1 MKILLLEYI
10 TGGGLAGSDLPASL
24 AREGAAMAAALAE
37 DLLALPQVTLRIPWD
52 ARLPRPAYADRA
64 RAALYPVETAEGF
77 AAGWAQAL
85 AACDAVWPVAPES
98 GGVLES
104 LCRDVQQAGKLLL
117 NSPAAAV
124 ALAASKR
131 ATLERLAG
139 QGIPCVPVYALR
151 SEPDDLAW
159 PRVLKPDDGV
169 GCEQIFRLDNPAAWS
184 ECLAGLPP
192 GDWLVQPYLAGEAC
206 SLSALFG
213 GGEARLL
220 SVNRQRIELAENGAF
235 RLTGCEVNALADVA
249 GEYAALAG
257 RIAAAVPE
265 LAGYAG
271 VDFIQTPQGPLVL
284 EINPRLTSSYAGLRR
299 ALGLNPAGLVLEW
312 FEHGALPL
320 LPPVLGD
327 CVVVDW

>member
-10 TGGGLAGSDLPASL
+10 TGGGLAGADLPASL

-37 DLLALPQVTLRIPWD
+37 DLLALPQVALRIPWD
-52 ARLPRPAYADRA
+52 ARLSQPAYADHA
-64 RAALYPVETAEGF
+64 RAELYPVGDAEGF

-85 AACDAVWPVAPES
+85 AECDAAWPVAPES

-104 LCRDVQQAGKLLL
+104 LCRDAEQACKLLL

-131 ATLERLAG
+131 ATLERLAA
-139 QGIPCVPVYALR
+139 QGVPCVPVYALHG
-151 SEPDDLAW
+151 EPADLAW

-169 GCEQIFRLDNPAAWS
+169 GCDNVFRLDGPAAWT

-192 GDWLVQPYLAGEAC
+192 GAWLVQPYVAGEAR

-213 GGEARLL
+213 RGEARLL
-220 SVNRQRIELAENGAF
+220 SVNRQRIAVAENGAF
-235 RLTGCEVNALADVA
+235 RLAGCEVNAVADTSGV
-249 GEYAALAG
+249 YAALAG

-271 VDFIQTPQGPLVL
+271 VDFIQTPRGPRVL

-312 FEHGALPL
+312 FERGALPV
-320 LPPVLGD
+320 LPPVSGD